1 MPRPS
6 VQGLGYGT
14 SPTCLAFS
22 KKTDALDCHQHR

>member
-14 SPTCLAFS
+14 SPTYLAFS
-22 KKTDALDCHQHR
+22 KKNGCSGLPST